1 MHANDS
7 NESSRSHAAQ
17 AIREMLRFS
26 RVVMRH
32 LHVILITVI
41 LGGVAGGL
49 KIASERAKPLE
60 FESSATLLMER
71 LNSPGDNGVF
81 QTSTPLE
88 NYRQVLVSDRV
99 LATVLERVSNLPPEI
114 DQSRPRESWARQ
126 LRELI
131 LIKGQGSSGLVD
143 VVCSSKNQDVP
154 ATIINHMI
162 EEAQNTL
169 DQSQENLSM
178 EFVKTLDEERKQ
190 LEKRLTTSE
199 QQLLQMQQSIGAFIS
214 DGSGGMTHPQI
225 KRALELNN
233 SYLLAQKRRIELEAM
248 LVTIQ
253 QTVQQGGSLVPH
265 LRPLEELLGPK
276 HLSTVLALPKEED
289 TDELE
294 QQLLA
299 DQEELANAMQF
310 YGEAHPRVQKL
321 QRAIAQKR
329 LVLEDGM
336 MMAQSG
342 EAAEA
347 SREAVDRLL
356 SILQNS
362 IEAERTREDSLFAVY
377 RAAESEAVSVNSKLA
392 QTAILQREAEL
403 LRETHSNFLNRLES
417 IEVRPNRTQV
427 RLTVLNE
434 PQTLGEPKVRLSFV
448 KIMVF
453 ALAAGMAVGLVAIYV
468 LDLLDDR
475 FRSPDDLTGQ
485 TGLQLLSV
493 IPEMPVAGEGESAFH
508 VGLGKTDAR
517 SEAFRTLRTVI
528 CMSGENRE
536 RIAVSSSE
544 PQDGKTTVLANV
556 GASFALTG
564 KRTLLIDADL
574 RNPGLSKLLKM
585 KSPGGL
591 TEVLR
596 SHHDVAETAAEF
608 VRETHI
614 QNLYVLP
621 CGTRPSNPSE
631 LLSSARFAEFV
642 AWAEANYDQILI
654 DSPPVGVA
662 SDAAL
667 IGRQVDGL
675 VLVVQPKKNRRQ
687 LVLRTCE
694 SIKNVGITILGIV
707 ANRISEDHEDSYGYG
722 GRYGYGYGYGYGQHD
737 DPSDGDVDGD
747 TRAA

>member
-1 MHANDS
+1 MDW
-7 NESSRSHAAQ
+7 
-17 AIREMLRFS
+17 
-26 RVVMRH
+26 
-32 LHVILITVI
+32 
-41 LGGVAGGL
+41 

-99 LATVLERVSNLPPEI
+99 LATVLDRVSNLPPEI
-114 DQSRPRESWARQ
+114 DQARPRESWARQ

-131 LIKGQGSSGLVD
+131 SIKGQGSSGLVD

-154 ATIINHMI
+154 ATIINQMI

-199 QQLLQMQQSIGAFIS
+199 QQLLQMQQSIGAFTS

-248 LVTIQ
+248 LETIQ
-253 QTVQQGGSLVPH
+253 QSVQQGGSLVPH

-276 HLSTVLALPKEED
+276 HLNTVLALPKEED

-294 QQLLA
+294 QHLLA

-336 MMAQSG
+336 MMAQAG

-392 QTAILQREAEL
+392 QTAILQRETEL

-596 SHHDVAETAAEF
+596 SHHDVAEVAAEF
-608 VRETHI
+608 VRETHV

-737 DPSDGDVDGD
+737 DPSDGDADGD

>member
-1 MHANDS
+1 
-7 NESSRSHAAQ
+7 
-17 AIREMLRFS
+17 MLRFS